1 MYCNVSSTF
10 MSCVMVLPFGTVP
23 LMPRPRNHLS
33 QDATLSIRLYR
44 TELEAVK
51 KAAENAGKSI
61 ADYVRDRVVPKSKK
75 AA

>member
-1 MYCNVSSTF
+1 
-10 MSCVMVLPFGTVP
+10 
-23 LMPRPRNHLS
+23 MPRPRNHIS

-61 ADYVRDRVVPKSKK
+61 AEYVRERIVPKIKK